1 MPPQFRRQGRQ
12 EGQPAVD
19 PVDAAS
25 AGAYLVVGVGGSV
38 AIARSVVT
46 VARAGV
52 QALGDMQGRLA
63 APITLPASPSPGRPA
78 LGPWPSCHKEAHL
91 GFTFDGGAA
100 VQTSSSTAVC
110 VTADVASLLHTVDL
124 RFSAHGHCKPPPRAE
139 ARRSCRWRRRSLR
152 RNCNSVASPSRFH
165 SDPGCPGNPHSMQM
179 SRVRARKKRAVLLAV
194 A

>member
-63 APITLPASPSPGRPA
+63 APHHAASKPVPWPSRPRTVVVLLEGRRVTRKCRRASRPMQAPRLPNKLVHGGFASPGRNRCSICRPSEKSSRPLQAPA
-78 LGPWPSCHKEAHL
+78 AGRSAKELLLAL
-91 GFTFDGGAA
+91 TVAAPELQQRDGRP
-100 VQTSSSTAVC
+100 C
-110 VTADVASLLHTVDL
+110 
-124 RFSAHGHCKPPPRAE
+124 
-139 ARRSCRWRRRSLR
+139 
-152 RNCNSVASPSRFH
+152 RFH
-165 SDPGCPGNPHSMQM
+165 FDPGCAGNPHSMQ
-179 SRVRARKKRAVLLAV
+179 SAHPHKS
-194 A
+194 